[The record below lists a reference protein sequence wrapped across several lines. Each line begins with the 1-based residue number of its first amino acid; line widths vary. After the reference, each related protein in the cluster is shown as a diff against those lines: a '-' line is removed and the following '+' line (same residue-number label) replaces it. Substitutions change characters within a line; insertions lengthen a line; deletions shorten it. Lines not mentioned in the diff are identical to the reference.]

1 MVAAERYL
9 FSVKKVIL
17 GVASMEWMGVFVD
30 IKPESEVYVIISGF
44 QCMLAGLQVG
54 VMFLF
59 IRKWML
65 QNFIVL
71 AWT

>member
-1 MVAAERYL
+1 
-9 FSVKKVIL
+9 
-17 GVASMEWMGVFVD
+17 MGVFVD

-59 IRKWML
+59 IRK
-65 QNFIVL
+65 
-71 AWT
+71 